1 MKILWAHSHFDSG
14 GGPKTVLAWA
24 LGLRELGYDIH
35 FIGHGGRLLDAVISN
50 GFDFKPLYGDRFRPS
65 FVYAINFLHY
75 AKKIKPDVLVGV
87 GNVTS
92 MELAL
97 TAFLLRIPIL
107 LVFNVSPRKSFW
119 LADPNWKFP
128 RISDMVVVNQQFK
141 KLCVKKFG
149 WNETQIHY
157 IPERLLITEN
167 DSLNE
172 ETNFNRLCLVRRMDE
187 IKSLSV
193 FKLLKSMESFLRE
206 NYETTLDIYGDGSQQ
221 LVVQDLCKNL
231 NNKLNRQAVNFFGY
245 VDGIETKLD
254 NYGLVIGT
262 EKVAIESVLSLRATA
277 VLRNDGN
284 LIPVRMSNIDY
295 LSSDNFIGDAC
306 LTDLPMGVESLLK
319 NIQAIEIDELF
330 KMREWVKSHYDYK
343 IGSTKIANLLNSIGL
358 PTKFIEYMIQLIK
371 MYLSTIA
378 KLIKSKG

>member
-35 FIGHGGRLLDAVISN
+35 FIGHGGRLLNAVIGN
-50 GFDFKPLYGDRFRPS
+50 GFDFRTLVGDRFRPS
-65 FVYAINFLHY
+65 FIYAINFLHY

-107 LVFNVSPRKSFW
+107 LVFNVSRNSFW

-128 RISDMVVVNQQFK
+128 QISDMVVVDQQFK
-141 KLCVKKFG
+141 ELCVKRFG
-149 WNETQIHY
+149 WNETRIHY

-167 DSLNE
+167 GDLNV
-172 ETNFNRLCLVRRMDE
+172 ETDFNRLCLVRRMDE

-193 FKLLKSMESFLRE
+193 IKLLKSMESFLPE
-206 NYETTLDIYGDGSQQ
+206 NHETTLDIYGDGSQQ
-221 LVVQDLCKNL
+221 LLVQYLCKNL
-231 NNKLNRQAVNFFGY
+231 NDKLNRQAVNFIGY

-262 EKVAIESVLSLRATA
+262 EKVVIESVLALRATA

-284 LIPVRMSNIDY
+284 LIPVRLSNIDY
-295 LSSDNFIGDAC
+295 LSRDNFIGDSC
-306 LTDLPMGVESLLK
+306 LKDLPMGVESLLK
-319 NIQAIEIDELF
+319 NVQAIEINELF
-330 KMREWVKSHYDYK
+330 KMREWVKSHYDCK
-343 IGSTKIANLLNSIGL
+343 IGSMKIANLLNNIGL
-358 PTKFIEYMIQLIK
+358 PTKFTEYMIQLIK
-371 MYLSTIA
+371 MYLSTIG